1 MEQTARITG
10 GSRQGLADWTRLGWL
25 LSIGFLAVTLA
36 SRIPFRSE
44 MLFAWDSANFAF
56 ALDEYNVAFHQPQ
69 PPGYPLYV
77 ASAKLLYGIGLDAN
91 LSYVLLSLVASSLA
105 VWFLFLLG
113 WRLYGPQTA
122 IVSALLLASSSV
134 FWTHGAVAYPYAF
147 LAFFSSLVLLLL
159 TETKLGQRNL
169 IVPAAFVIGLGAG
182 FRPDLLLFLLPVW
195 LHAWWGRSLRSLG
208 VGIVTMLAVV
218 VAWGV
223 PTVQLSGG
231 WDVYLKAS
239 SEHYGFWLGQSGGLM
254 SSLKGVLD
262 NTRTLASVLYSGVGL
277 ALLPIIYFLG
287 RYFSPQQVVRDSRTR
302 LILLWAIVPFG
313 FYMLVHLGNP
323 GYVLSFL
330 PGLLIY
336 AALAIRGFARDCEQA
351 YRFLMTQRGM
361 VTTALTPHRVSLG
374 ITTVLVALIA
384 ITNTLLFFFASG
396 EGRYQE
402 IRQIDEI
409 LTKQVR
415 YITLNHV
422 PEETLIVAFDRSH
435 QLEYYL
441 PDYSFRL
448 LFNPGDPEY
457 WESRQSFT
465 IPEGIT
471 TVVLPDL
478 ERNTSDRTDRIV
490 KVGLGPGVSLFVAHV
505 QPGDTL
511 IHGYRYASVRS
522 PSEGDA

>member
-25 LSIGFLAVTLA
+25 LSIGFLAITAV

-77 ASAKLLYGIGLDAN
+77 ASAKLLYSLGIDAN
-91 LSYVLLSLVASSLA
+91 MSYVLLSLIASSLA
-105 VWFLFLLG
+105 VWCLFLLG
-113 WRLYGPQTA
+113 WRLYGLQTA
-122 IVSALLLASSSV
+122 IVAALLLVTSSV
-134 FWTHGAVAYPYAF
+134 FWSNGVVAYPYAF
-147 LAFFSSLVLLLL
+147 LALFSTLVLLLV
-159 TETKLGQRNL
+159 TETKLGPRNL
-169 IVPAAFVIGLGAG
+169 IVPAAFVLALGAG
-182 FRPDLLLFLLPVW
+182 FRPELLLFLLPVW
-195 LHAWWGRSLRSLG
+195 LYAWWGRSLRSLFG
-208 VGIVTMLAVV
+208 GIAVLLAVV
-218 VAWGV
+218 LAWAV

-231 WDVYLKAS
+231 WEAYVRAS
-239 SEHYGFWLGQSGGLM
+239 SEYYGFWAGQSAGPIAY
-254 SSLKGVLD
+254 LKSVLD
-262 NTRTLASVLYSGVGL
+262 NTRLLAAVLYNGIGL

-302 LILLWAIVPFG
+302 IVLLWMIVPFV
-313 FYMLVHLGNP
+313 FYMLVYVGNP
-323 GYVLSFL
+323 GHVLSFL
-330 PGLLIY
+330 PALLIY
-336 AALAIRGFARDCEQA
+336 AALAMRGFARDCEQA

-374 ITTVLVALIA
+374 ITTVLVAAIA
-384 ITNTLLFFFASG
+384 ISNVLLFLFATG
-396 EGRYQE
+396 QGRYQE
-402 IRQIDEI
+402 IRHIDEI

-415 YITLNHV
+415 YIALNHA
-422 PEETLIVAFDRSH
+422 PEQTLIVAFDRSH

-441 PDYSFRL
+441 QDYSFRL
-448 LFNPGDPEY
+448 LFDPGDPEY
-457 WESRQSFT
+457 WETRQSFT

-490 KVGLGPGVSLFVAHV
+490 EVGLGPGVSLFVAHV

>member
-1 MEQTARITG
+1 
-10 GSRQGLADWTRLGWL
+10 
-25 LSIGFLAVTLA
+25 
-36 SRIPFRSE
+36 
-44 MLFAWDSANFAF
+44 
-56 ALDEYNVAFHQPQ
+56 
-69 PPGYPLYV
+69 
-77 ASAKLLYGIGLDAN
+77 
-91 LSYVLLSLVASSLA
+91 
-105 VWFLFLLG
+105 
-113 WRLYGPQTA
+113 
-122 IVSALLLASSSV
+122 
-134 FWTHGAVAYPYAF
+134 
-147 LAFFSSLVLLLL
+147 
-159 TETKLGQRNL
+159 
-169 IVPAAFVIGLGAG
+169 
-182 FRPDLLLFLLPVW
+182 
-195 LHAWWGRSLRSLG
+195 
-208 VGIVTMLAVV
+208 
-218 VAWGV
+218 
-223 PTVQLSGG
+223 
-231 WDVYLKAS
+231 
-239 SEHYGFWLGQSGGLM
+239 
-254 SSLKGVLD
+254 
-262 NTRTLASVLYSGVGL
+262 
-277 ALLPIIYFLG
+277 
-287 RYFSPQQVVRDSRTR
+287 
-302 LILLWAIVPFG
+302 
-313 FYMLVHLGNP
+313 MLVHLGNP

-374 ITTVLVALIA
+374 ITSVLVALIA

-478 ERNTSDRTDRIV
+478 ERNASDRTDRIV